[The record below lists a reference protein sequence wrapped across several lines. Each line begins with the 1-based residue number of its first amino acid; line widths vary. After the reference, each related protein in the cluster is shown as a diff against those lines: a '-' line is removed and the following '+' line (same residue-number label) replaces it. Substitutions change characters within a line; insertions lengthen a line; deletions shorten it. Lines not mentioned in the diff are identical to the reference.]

1 MSQSVSKRQSVMK
14 HLRMQQEELM
24 KSTAMKQPKRRR
36 KGRLPIA
43 PEQVPEERRQQYMQL
58 VAEIERLYRT
68 ERKRFLGFIRQRV
81 RTQEDAEDILQ
92 DVFAN
97 VLTAAATVEGPI
109 ENVASW
115 VFTAVRNRIIDS
127 YRKKRTESFSDV
139 QTPMQQDEGMESF
152 ESLLPDYS
160 YNPEREHLRRLIWE
174 AIQGG
179 LGGASAGAARGVCQE
194 RVRRHLLPADGGGD
208 GHQHQH
214 PAGAEALRST
224 PPAQEAQVALRCPLP
239 ELSATAHAA
248 DGGSCASRRLFLYAR
263 LNPARASASL
273 APEFGCRADA
283 GNESNG
289 GP

>member
-1 MSQSVSKRQSVMK
+1 MK

-24 KSTAMKQPKRRR
+24 KSAAMKQPKRRR

-174 AIQGG
+174 AIQEG
-179 LGGASAGAARGVCQE
+179 LAELPPEQREVFVKNEFEGISFRQMAEETGININTLLARKRYAVL
-194 RVRRHLLPADGGGD
+194 HLRKKLKSLYD
-208 GHQHQH
+208 
-214 PAGAEALRST
+214 ALY
-224 PPAQEAQVALRCPLP
+224 Q
-239 ELSATAHAA
+239 
-248 DGGSCASRRLFLYAR
+248 
-263 LNPARASASL
+263 N
-273 APEFGCRADA
+273 
-283 GNESNG
+283 
-289 GP
+289 

>member
-1 MSQSVSKRQSVMK
+1 
-14 HLRMQQEELM
+14 
-24 KSTAMKQPKRRR
+24 
-36 KGRLPIA
+36 
-43 PEQVPEERRQQYMQL
+43 MQL

-174 AIQGG
+174 AIQEG
-179 LGGASAGAARGVCQE
+179 LAELPPEQREVFVKNEFEGISFRQMAEETGININTLLARKRYAVL
-194 RVRRHLLPADGGGD
+194 HLRKKLKSLYD
-208 GHQHQH
+208 
-214 PAGAEALRST
+214 ALY
-224 PPAQEAQVALRCPLP
+224 Q
-239 ELSATAHAA
+239 
-248 DGGSCASRRLFLYAR
+248 
-263 LNPARASASL
+263 N
-273 APEFGCRADA
+273 
-283 GNESNG
+283 
-289 GP
+289 